1 MEHKGEKVAKAV
13 KESGYSKTKLA
24 KQLGKSRQWL
34 YDAFD
39 NPNLS
44 VETIVAIGKIIHYDF
59 GYQIKATKPAII
71 RDISTSYDSSDDEVT
86 YWKDKYIQLMEENK
100 RLLQKLVENK
110 ERE

>member
-1 MEHKGEKVAKAV
+1 VKHRGEIVATAV
-13 KESGYSKTKLA
+13 NESGYSKTKLA

-44 VETIVAIGKIIHYDF
+44 IETIIEIGKIIHVDF
-59 GYQIKATKPAII
+59 GYQIKATKPPVL
-71 RDISTSYDSSDDEVT
+71 RENTSNYGYPEDEVA